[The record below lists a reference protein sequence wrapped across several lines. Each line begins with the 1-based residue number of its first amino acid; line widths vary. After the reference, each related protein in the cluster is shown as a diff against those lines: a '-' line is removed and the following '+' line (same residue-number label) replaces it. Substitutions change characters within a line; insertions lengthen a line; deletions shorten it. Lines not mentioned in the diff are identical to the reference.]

1 MFKAL
6 CTQSRQPTQSQ
17 QNNFIQT
24 SLKKMEIDYLIH
36 ADPHFPEFLELRFFN
51 VPLLINYFKKLF

>member
-36 ADPHFPEFLELRFFN
+36 ADPHFPELRFFN
-51 VPLLINYFKKLF
+51 VHYSLIILKNHFD